1 MMDHSMKTRHLTN
14 WISLKMDV
22 ICPKILLQKV
32 AVRMLPKEVKAKE
45 QEESSV
51 NRGQPKKV
59 RRMIRMIKKARYL
72 KQEGK

>member
-1 MMDHSMKTRHLTN
+1 ME
-14 WISLKMDV
+14 V